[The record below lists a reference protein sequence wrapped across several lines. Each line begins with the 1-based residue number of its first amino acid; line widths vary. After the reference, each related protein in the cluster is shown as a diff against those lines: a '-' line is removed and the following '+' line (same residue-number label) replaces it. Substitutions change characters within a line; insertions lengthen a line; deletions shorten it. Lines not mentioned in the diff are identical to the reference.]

1 MECGGQT
8 VDTIPENGSPFMKVR
23 TLNLLAGAGALFAV
37 GPAIATLTGIVVV
50 AEEPEPGLT
59 THRVYAQFSE
69 PDDLLVA
76 VGGTAATPLQI
87 SVTGG
92 TFYQH
97 AFGNDVAPL
106 AALIGPFPSL
116 AWDTFITIGIETNEG
131 LDSTLLL
138 PPWPGFEAATL
149 SMTNAGWFITPVD
162 AQGAPDNDGRV
173 LLGQFTSDGSGIEG
187 SFLIQFVTG
196 GVHMQGAVGFCHSN
210 QEGPC
215 LEGDVDGDN
224 LVTID
229 DFLALLADWG
239 SCKGCPADIDGD
251 GTVGIND
258 FLTLLGNWT
267 TISPVPTGD
276 GVDADLNGDGVV
288 NVMDLLILLGCH
300 GPAIDDCVVADID
313 GDRAVGATDLLL
325 LIANW
330 S

>member
-1 MECGGQT
+1 
-8 VDTIPENGSPFMKVR
+8 MKVKS
-23 TLNLLAGAGALFAV
+23 LNLLAGAGALFAV
-37 GPAIATLTGIVVV
+37 CPAIATLTGIVVE
-50 AEEPEPGLT
+50 AEELEPGLV

-76 VGGTAATPLQI
+76 VCGTPAAPLQI
-87 SVTGG
+87 DVTGG

-97 AFGNDVAPL
+97 AFGTDVAPP

-116 AWDTFITIGIETNEG
+116 AWDTFVTIGIEADERIDATV
-131 LDSTLLL
+131 LM
-138 PPWPGFEAATL
+138 PPWPGFQAAAL
-149 SMTNAGWFITPVD
+149 EMTNAGWFITPAD
-162 AQGAPDNDGRV
+162 TQGTPDNDGRV
-173 LLGQFTSDGSGIEG
+173 LLGHFTSDGLGLVG
-187 SFLIQFVTG
+187 RFLIQFETG
-196 GVHMQGAVGFCHSN
+196 GVQMQGAVGFCHSN

-239 SCKGCPADIDGD
+239 SCTGCPADIDGD
-251 GTVGIND
+251 GTVGIDD

-267 TISPVPTGD
+267 TITRVPTGD
-276 GVDADLNGDGVV
+276 GVDADLNRDGVV
-288 NVMDLLILLGCH
+288 DIMDLLILLSCH

-313 GDRAVGATDLLL
+313 GDGAVGATDLLL

-330 S
+330 G